1 MKFMLLLYA
10 DSKWLVSEDL
20 LGLVNRHVD
29 YFKSL
34 GGKVAEGG
42 ILNSPDRGL
51 VLERT
56 RTGERHL
63 PAPVYDG
70 PLVLGGYYVVDV
82 EDLAEAEAVAMGLP
96 MVEKVTIEIR
106 AMMGHVQGPI

>member
-1 MKFMLLLYA
+1 MKIMLLLYA
-10 DSKWLVSEDL
+10 DPKWLVSDDL

-29 YFKSL
+29 YFKGL
-34 GGKVAEGG
+34 GGKVAAGG

-56 RTGERHL
+56 RTSAKQR

-82 EDLAEAEAVAMGLP
+82 EDLAEAEAIAKGIP

-106 AMMGHVQGPI
+106 PMMGHVQGGI

>member
-1 MKFMLLLYA
+1 MKIMLLLYA
-10 DSKWLVSEDL
+10 DPKWLVSDDL

-56 RTGERHL
+56 RTEERHL

-70 PLVLGGYYVVDV
+70 PLLGGYYVVDV
-82 EDLAEAEAVAMGLP
+82 EDLAEAEAVAKGIP

-106 AMMGHVQGPI
+106 PMMGHVQGPI